1 MSSGKV
7 SAALK
12 LLSEDTKGGVLS
24 LDSQISCGVDSSGG
38 TLSKSVR
45 DVLAEKH
52 PPGRVAAAD
61 TPLESGC
68 ADPPVMILFCLSSL
82 PAT

>member
-7 SAALK
+7 STALK

-24 LDSQISCGVDSSGG
+24 LESQIPGG

-45 DVLAEKH
+45 DILAEKH
-52 PPGRVAAAD
+52 RVAAAD
-61 TPLESGC
+61 TLLESGC
-68 ADPPVMILFCLSSL
+68 VDPPCYDPILFEQL
-82 PAT
+82 TGDFH